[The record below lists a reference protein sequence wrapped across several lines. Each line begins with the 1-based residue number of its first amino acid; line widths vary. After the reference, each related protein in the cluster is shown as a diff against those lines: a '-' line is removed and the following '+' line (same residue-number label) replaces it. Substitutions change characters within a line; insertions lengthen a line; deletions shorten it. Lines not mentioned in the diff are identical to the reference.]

1 MQLAPTKRRRRRL
14 RPRGRRRRAGRR
26 RRSRTRA
33 GWRRGRRDEHLRPA
47 ARRRRRRRGRRRRR
61 SFQRASRR
69 RRRRGRFQRASRQRR
84 RRRGRFQ
91 RASRRRRRRR
101 RGRFRHASWRRWR
114 RRRGR
119 FRHASRRRW
128 RRRRGRFRHASRRRR
143 RGRRGRFRHASRRRR
158 RRRRRWWWLGHTARR
173 RWRRWRR
180 WRWLQ
185 CPALRRRC
193 GPSSPRARADSS
205 PRRGL
210 RLRRSL
216 LFSGF
221 SARFLFDGARERLR
235 RVALQRE
242 RNRGRRR
249 QRRFRSVGRRI
260 GVGIGRVC
268 RNLVEIRD
276 ARVFLRWP
284 TFRVCFSSRN
294 RDVRQRATWKC
305 GSVTS
310 RHFGTPLFFRLLATV
325 ATRRGSKPFAFWS
338 VAFQFLYRA
347 RGLAPA
353 RRRAERVG
361 ARRRLDFARFA
372 F

>member
-47 ARRRRRRRGRRRRR
+47 ARRRRRGRGRR
-61 SFQRASRR
+61 SFQRTPRR
-69 RRRRGRFQRASRQRR
+69 RRRRGRFK
-84 RRRGRFQ
+84 
-91 RASRRRRRRR
+91 RASRRR
-101 RGRFRHASWRRWR
+101 WRRW
-114 RRRGR
+114 RGR

-143 RGRRGRFRHASRRRR
+143 RGRRR
-158 RRRRRWWWLGHTARR
+158 WWLGHTDRW

-185 CPALRRRC
+185 CPARRRRR
-193 GPSSPRARADSS
+193 GPSSRADSS
-205 PRRGL
+205 PRGGL
-210 RLRRSL
+210 RLRRSF

-221 SARFLFDGARERLR
+221 SARFVFYGARERLR
-235 RVALQRE
+235 RAALQRE

-249 QRRFRSVGRRI
+249 QRRFRSVGRRV
-260 GVGIGRVC
+260 GVGIGRVR

-294 RDVRQRATWKC
+294 RDVLQRATSRGSVTSRRSVTSR

-310 RHFGTPLFFRLLATV
+310 RHFGTPLFSFRLRAV
-325 ATRRGSKPFAFWS
+325 ATRRGSRPFAFWS